1 MMFLITSEM
10 YPTNLRSQ
18 AVGTCSTIS
27 RVSCI
32 LAPFLAALAKI
43 WQPLPMLALGLP
55 ALISGIVFLVIIL
68 I

>member
-43 WQPLPMLALGLP
+43 WRPLPMLALGLP
-55 ALISGIVFLVIIL
+55 ALVSGIFKI
-68 I
+68 

>member
-43 WQPLPMLALGLP
+43 WRPLPMLALGLP
-55 ALISGIVFLVIIL
+55 ALVSGTYFQNL